1 MTTRLITAIVAAATA
16 LALQAATV
24 SNAFF
29 SLTTPDDSWAV
40 STDNSMRSIGARVL
54 LQRSSGGGISEL
66 ARIDVIDAPF
76 DPESYLQSQ
85 AVERRDP
92 FCREAVEVG
101 EVTDTTFALLPAKHV
116 RFAKVSRGVRYECE
130 AVALNA
136 GFCTLYAVS
145 GHRSGL
151 PNVVGAVAGSLRWLY
166 PTAQLSGTEALVK
179 AAKTAL
185 AKHNMHIADNEY
197 LTHVELTD
205 PQTLELEVMIPYL
218 TKESVNVTAFVQ
230 QMRERWFKTLDGSY
244 RLNLLIRAAADER
257 KQLRYVY
264 TDNRGGEI
272 GTMLIYPQE
281 YEAAVTAIKQE
292 TTKERK

>member
-1 MTTRLITAIVAAATA
+1 MMTRLITAIIAAAAT
-16 LALQAATV
+16 LAMQAATV

-40 STDNSMRSIGARVL
+40 SADNSMRSIGARVL
-54 LQRSSGGGISEL
+54 LQRSGSGGISEL

-76 DPESYLQSQ
+76 DPEAYLQSQ
-85 AVERRDP
+85 AVQRRDP

-101 EVTDTTFALLPAKHV
+101 AVTDTTFALLPAKRV

-136 GFCTLYAVS
+136 GFCTMYVVS
-145 GHRSGL
+145 GRRSGL
-151 PNVVGAVAGSLRWLY
+151 PNVVGAVAGSLRWLC
-166 PTAQLSGTEALVK
+166 PTAPLSGTAAIVK

-205 PQTLELEVMIPYL
+205 SQTLELEVMIPYL

-230 QMRERWFKTLDGSY
+230 QMRERWFKTLNGSY

-281 YEAAVTAIKQE
+281 YEAAVAAIKQ
-292 TTKERK
+292 KQR

>member
-1 MTTRLITAIVAAATA
+1 MIRLLTAIIAAAA
-16 LALQAATV
+16 AVAMQAATV

-40 STDNSMRSIGARVL
+40 SADNSMRSIGARVL
-54 LQRSSGGGISEL
+54 LQRNGSGGISEL

-76 DPESYLQSQ
+76 DPEAYLQSQ
-85 AVERRDP
+85 TVERRDP
-92 FCREAVEVG
+92 FCREAVEVSA
-101 EVTDTTFALLPAKHV
+101 VTDTTFASLPAKRV
-116 RFAKVSRGVRYECE
+116 RFAKVSRGARYECE

-136 GFCTLYAVS
+136 GFCTMYAVS
-145 GHRSGL
+145 GRRSGL
-151 PNVVGAVAGSLRWLY
+151 PNVVGAVAGSLRWLC
-166 PTAQLSGTEALVK
+166 PTTPLSGTPALVK

-205 PQTLELEVMIPYL
+205 SQTLELEVMIPYL

-230 QMRERWFKTLDGSY
+230 QMRERWFKTLAGAY
-244 RLNLLIRAAADER
+244 RLNLLIRAAADEH

-281 YEAAVTAIKQE
+281 YEAAVTAIKH
-292 TTKERK
+292 KR